1 MTQFFSFDSV
11 HIEYNGRPT
20 LHNISFS
27 LREGEILGI
36 IGESGSGKSTIIKSI
51 IDILGN
57 NARITGGKIWFNGE
71 NLLELSPQKMRK
83 ICGPKIGMIFQDC
96 RSALCPVRSIGS
108 QIHDTFSAHTNTSR
122 SESDRQAV
130 DLLHKFGFKDGKRIL
145 NSYPFE
151 LSGGMIQRVGIAMAM
166 LLNPSLILADEP
178 TSALDVSVQKQ
189 ILNEVQRLRDTYNTA
204 VIFVSHNI
212 GVIKTIADSVM
223 VLKNGHIVEYG
234 ATQDVFNNPQQ
245 DYTKELIAAA
255 PVLRRN

>member
-11 HIEYNGRPT
+11 HIEYNGTPT

-36 IGESGSGKSTIIKSI
+36 IGESGSGKSTIIKAI
-51 IDILGN
+51 INILGN
-57 NARITGGKIWFNGE
+57 NARITQGKICFNGT
-71 NLLELSPQKMRK
+71 NLLELNQQKMRK

-108 QIHDTFSAHTNTSR
+108 QIHDTFSAHTHTSR
-122 SESDRQAV
+122 SESDRMALELFQ
-130 DLLHKFGFKDGKRIL
+130 KFGFKDGKRIL

-189 ILNEVQRLRDTYNTA
+189 ILKEIEFVRDSYNTA
-204 VIFVSHNI
+204 VILVSHNI
-212 GVIKTIADSVM
+212 GVIKSLADSVM

-234 ATQDVFNNPQQ
+234 ATQDIFGNPQQ
-245 DYTKELIAAA
+245 NYTKELIAAA